1 MLKELKSNLGS
12 HLNNALGWTTKKRII
27 VFESDDWGSIRTSDK
42 NALNTFRKKGMPI
55 DKDPYT
61 LYDSLESNT
70 DLELLF
76 GVINSFK
83 DKNKNNPKFTLNNI
97 VANPDFKKIKS
108 SNFNEYHYELF
119 IATLEKYN
127 DSDKVFSLY
136 KKALDEKLISI
147 QFHGREHLQVNNWI
161 NKLKKNEKNSLV
173 AFNNNMFT
181 YYPKVGANC
190 FDQNLDAF
198 GCYSEKDF
206 LDLPLVIEDGL
217 RIFEE
222 IWGYKSQSVVCPCH
236 IWNQEIEHTFE
247 KLGINQIQSG
257 PKQTIPKNNPQTN
270 KQIRQYTGKLTKD
283 GILMTARN
291 VTFEPS
297 IFNSQPV
304 EKALKS
310 IQSAFF
316 WNKPAIISSHRLNF
330 IGRIDEK
337 NRDKNLVLLQ
347 NLIHRILSIWPN
359 TEFMSSDELG
369 ELIWNDILKT
379 T

>member
-1 MLKELKSNLGS
+1 MN
-12 HLNNALGWTTKKRII
+12 
-27 VFESDDWGSIRTSDK
+27 
-42 NALNTFRKKGMPI
+42 
-55 DKDPYT
+55 
-61 LYDSLESNT
+61 
-70 DLELLF
+70 
-76 GVINSFK
+76 
-83 DKNKNNPKFTLNNI
+83 
-97 VANPDFKKIKS
+97 
-108 SNFNEYHYELF
+108 
-119 IATLEKYN
+119 
-127 DSDKVFSLY
+127 
-136 KKALDEKLISI
+136 EKLISI

-161 NKLKKNEKNSLV
+161 NKLKTNEKNSLE

-217 RIFEE
+217 RVFEE
-222 IWGYKSQSVVCPCH
+222 IWGFKTQSVVCPCH
-236 IWNQEIEHTFE
+236 IWSPEIERTF
-247 KLGINQIQSG
+247 KKYGINQIQSG
-257 PKQTIPKNNPQTN
+257 PKQTVPKKNPQTN
-270 KQIRQYTGKLTKD
+270 EQLRQYTGKLSKE

-304 EKALKS
+304 EKALQS

-330 IGRIDEK
+330 IGRINES

-347 NLIHRILSIWPN
+347 NLMSRILSKWPN
-359 TEFMSSDELG
+359 TEFMASDELG
-369 ELIWNDILKT
+369 ELIWNDLLRKK
-379 T
+379 